1 MSTTERDREP
11 QGGRDREREER
22 GGQVPQEQ
30 TRGPEGVGTPQPGG
44 PIAEDSA
51 EGNPQQPGGHA
62 QPGTPQ
68 SGRTP

>member
-1 MSTTERDREP
+1 MSTH
-11 QGGRDREREER
+11 DREREAEAGRGQQER
-22 GGQVPQEQ
+22 GGQTPQEQ

-44 PIAEDSA
+44 PIAGETA
-51 EGNPQQPGGHA
+51 EPTPEKSGGQA

>member
-1 MSTTERDREP
+1 MSTH
-11 QGGRDREREER
+11 DREREAEAGREQQER
-22 GGQVPQEQ
+22 GRQTPQEQ

-44 PIAEDSA
+44 PTADEPAE
-51 EGNPQQPGGHA
+51 GHA